1 MASILSSLLIGIL
14 FGVGLTVSQMIN
26 PMKVLGFLD
35 FAGDWD
41 PTLGLVLVGALIG
54 AVPGFALVRRLRAPL
69 LGGSFQ
75 IPTRKDVDWHLL
87 SGAAIFGVGWGLS
100 GFCPGPALAALS
112 SGRHQV
118 LVFVAAMAAGM
129 VLQGLMPRPK
139 TSGLPTTG

>member
-1 MASILSSLLIGIL
+1 MASIVSSLLIGIL
-14 FGVGLTVSQMIN
+14 FGLGLTVSQMIN

-41 PTLGLVLVGALIG
+41 PTLGMVLLGALVG
-54 AVPGFALVRRLRAPL
+54 AVPGFALARRWRAPL

-75 IPTRKDVDWHLL
+75 IPTRKQLDWRLL

-112 SGRHQV
+112 SGGYH
-118 LVFVAAMAAGM
+118 VFLFVGAMIIGMALARAYPVARKSN
-129 VLQGLMPRPK
+129 P
-139 TSGLPTTG
+139 